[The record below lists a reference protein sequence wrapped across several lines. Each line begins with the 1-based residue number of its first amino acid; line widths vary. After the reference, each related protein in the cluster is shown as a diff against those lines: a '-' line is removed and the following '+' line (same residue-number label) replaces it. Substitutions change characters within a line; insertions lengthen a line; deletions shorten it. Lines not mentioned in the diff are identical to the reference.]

1 MGQIEKHFAAPE
13 VTLFARERAT
23 AGSYLTSA
31 PQQFAYI
38 HFVAHGVASR
48 IDPLDSA
55 IILSR
60 STAEADSFKLHA
72 RDIMKHP
79 IHARLVTI
87 SACYGSG
94 TRSYAGEGLVG
105 LAWAFLRA
113 GAHHVI
119 GALWEVS
126 EESTPRLMDSLYQ
139 GLESGKPPAEA
150 LRQAKLALLHSK
162 GEFRKPFF
170 WAPLQIYTGV

>member
-1 MGQIEKHFAAPE
+1 
-13 VTLFARERAT
+13 
-23 AGSYLTSA
+23 
-31 PQQFAYI
+31 
-38 HFVAHGVASR
+38 
-48 IDPLDSA
+48 
-55 IILSR
+55 
-60 STAEADSFKLHA
+60 
-72 RDIMKHP
+72 MKHP

-139 GLESGKPPAEA
+139 GLESGKTPAEA
-150 LRQAKLALLHSK
+150 LRQAKLTLLHSK